1 MFSTELLLQASG
13 PDFWIVQAPL
23 QWWEDDGQSITVPI
37 GFRTDLA
44 SIPRLFRNLP
54 FLDPNGVSRRP
65 AVLHDYL
72 YSKQITR
79 MSADYKL
86 FKALRAEGASYMT
99 AWTFWAAVRAFGWA
113 SYRNDAP
120 AKH

>member
-1 MFSTELLLQASG
+1 VFVTDLILQAEG

-23 QWWEDDGQSITVPI
+23 QWREDNGELIVVPV

-54 FLDPNGVSRRP
+54 FLDPNGISRRP

-72 YSKQITR
+72 YSKQVTR
-79 MSADYKL
+79 ISADYKL
-86 FKALRAEGASYMT
+86 FKALRVEGASYAT
-99 AWTFWAAVRAFGWA
+99 AWTFWAAVRCFGWHA
-113 SYRNDAP
+113 FNSHA
-120 AKH
+120 H